1 MVGLFFV
8 THVQESLLTMHPAG
22 IEPAS
27 QESESYVLSIIL
39 RLQDD

>member
-1 MVGLFFV
+1 
-8 THVQESLLTMHPAG
+8 MHPAG

-39 RLQDD
+39 RLPDGRNHLPIARLRVYK